1 MTQLWRSVAGLRI
14 YGETLQ
20 PDEITRVL
28 GAPPTL
34 SRLKGD
40 VQYRSKAG
48 RETIAKVGM
57 WLLNAT
63 DREPEDVNDQ
73 VTEILGKL
81 TDDLDVWNSL
91 SQTFDIDLY
100 CGWFMQESNE
110 GLEITRATLAA
121 LSARGIMLRIETY
134 APSRDQAAPTGSP
147 PAE

>member
-1 MTQLWRSVAGLRI
+1 MTRLWRSVAALRI
-14 YGETLQ
+14 SGETLQ

-57 WLLNAT
+57 WLLDAT
-63 DREPEDVNDQ
+63 DREPEDVNGQ
-73 VTEILGKL
+73 VIEILGKL
-81 TDDLDVWNSL
+81 TGDLDVWNSL
-91 SQTFDIDLY
+91 SQRFDIDLY

-110 GLEITRATLAA
+110 ALEITPATLAA
-121 LSARGIMLRIETY
+121 LGARGITLGIEMY
-134 APSRDQAAPTGSP
+134 APSRD
-147 PAE
+147 

>member
-1 MTQLWRSVAGLRI
+1 MPQLWRSVAALRI

-63 DREPEDVNDQ
+63 DREPEDVNSQ
-73 VTEILGKL
+73 VIEILGKL
-81 TDDLDVWNSL
+81 TGDLGIWNSL
-91 SQTFDIDLY
+91 SQRFDIDLSF
-100 CGWFMQESNE
+100 GWFMRESNE
-110 GLEITRATLAA
+110 GLEIAPATLAA
-121 LSARGIMLRIETY
+121 LSARGITLGIEMY
-134 APSRDQAAPTGSP
+134 APSRD
-147 PAE
+147 